1 MVLLASNFTLL
12 SNSCL
17 FKYSLYW
24 LYIVYPVNM
33 VRLIYP
39 SIPSIRMK
47 KKDGDRIIK
56 IKENTHER
64 LKKLGKY
71 GETMDDII
79 KRCVDA
85 YESQGV

>member
-1 MVLLASNFTLL
+1 
-12 SNSCL
+12 
-17 FKYSLYW
+17 
-24 LYIVYPVNM
+24 M

-39 SIPSIRMK
+39 YIPSIRMK
-47 KKDGDRIIK
+47 DDDRIIK
-56 IKENTHER
+56 IKKNTHER

>member
-1 MVLLASNFTLL
+1 
-12 SNSCL
+12 
-17 FKYSLYW
+17 
-24 LYIVYPVNM
+24 M
-33 VRLIYP
+33 VRIIYP
-39 SIPSIRMK
+39 SIPSIHMK

-85 YESQGV
+85 YESQSLK